1 MRGERMRRVKIESGT
16 TAVVTGASRGIGR
29 ALAHRLAT
37 RGARVG
43 LLARDRE
50 ALEELAESLPSAP
63 AGDHVVLVAD
73 VVKRRELERA
83 IERFVKRAG
92 GIDVLAANAGIA
104 HYGRFADTDIERA
117 EEMVKVNVLGT
128 IYAVH
133 AALPHMLERR
143 RGHIVVTS
151 SGAGLRAFPE
161 AAVYGATKAADRG
174 FAEALRHELAGT
186 GVSVTTVYPGEVATD
201 LHAHEREIL
210 PDWRS
215 NEEEMAPEQVA
226 EAIVEAIEADRRE
239 LHVPRIVRLLG
250 LNGISPRLLDEILA
264 RIRGHTAAP
273 RRS

>member
-1 MRGERMRRVKIESGT
+1 VKVESGS
-16 TAVVTGASRGIGR
+16 TAIVTGASRGIGR
-29 ALAHRLAT
+29 ALARQLAA
-37 RGARVG
+37 RGVQLG
-43 LLARDRE
+43 LLARNRD
-50 ALEELAESLPSAP
+50 ALDEVAAALPPVA
-63 AGDHVVLVAD
+63 AGDHVVLAAD
-73 VVKRRELERA
+73 IVKRRELERA

-92 GIDVLAANAGIA
+92 GVDILAANAGIA
-104 HYGRFADTDIERA
+104 HYGRFAETDIERA
-117 EEMVKVNVLGT
+117 EEMVRVNVLGT

-133 AALPHMLERR
+133 ATLPHMLERR

-161 AAVYGATKAADRG
+161 AAVYGATKAAGRG

-215 NEEEMAPEQVA
+215 NDEELPPERVA
-226 EAIVEAIEADRRE
+226 TAIVDAIEADTRE

-250 LNGISPRLLDEILA
+250 LNGISPRLVDEILA

-273 RRS
+273 RRD

>member
-1 MRGERMRRVKIESGT
+1 MRIVPGT
-16 TAVVTGASRGIGR
+16 TAIVTGGSRGIGR
-29 ALAHRLAT
+29 ALALRLAS

-43 LLARDRE
+43 LLARTRD
-50 ALEELAESLPSAP
+50 ALEEIVESLPP
-63 AGDHVVLVAD
+63 VTAGDHVVLVAD
-73 VVKRRELERA
+73 IAKRRELERA

-92 GIDVLAANAGIA
+92 SVDILAANAGIA
-104 HYGRFADTDIERA
+104 HYGRFAETAIEQA

-215 NEEEMAPEQVA
+215 NDDELPADQVA
-226 EAIVEAIEADRRE
+226 TAIVEAIEADRRE
-239 LHVPRIVRLLG
+239 VHTPRIVRLLG
-250 LNGISPRLLDEILA
+250 LNGVSPRLVDEILA
-264 RIRGHTAAP
+264 RIRGRTAAP
-273 RRS
+273 RRG

>member
-1 MRGERMRRVKIESGT
+1 MRRVRIESGT
-16 TAVVTGASRGIGR
+16 TAIVTGASRGIGR
-29 ALAHRLAT
+29 ALVQRLAA
-37 RGARVG
+37 RGVRIG
-43 LLARDRE
+43 LLARSRDD
-50 ALEELAESLPSAP
+50 LEQLAESLPSGP
-63 AGDHVVLVAD
+63 AGDHVVLAAD
-73 VVKRRELERA
+73 VTKRRELECA

-92 GIDVLAANAGIA
+92 GVDILAANAGIA
-104 HYGRFADTDIERA
+104 HYGRFIETDVERA
-117 EEMVKVNVLGT
+117 EEMVKVNVLGP

-143 RGHIVVTS
+143 RGHIVITS

-201 LHAHEREIL
+201 LHAHERDIL

-215 NEEEMAPEQVA
+215 NDEELPPERVA
-226 EAIVEAIEADRRE
+226 TAIVEAIEAGRRE

-250 LNGISPRLLDEILA
+250 LNGIAPRLVDEILA
-264 RIRGHTAAP
+264 RIRGRSAAP
-273 RRS
+273 RRG

>member
-1 MRGERMRRVKIESGT
+1 VKIQPGM
-16 TAVVTGASRGIGR
+16 TAIVTGASRGIGR
-29 ALAHRLAT
+29 ALARELAS
-37 RGARVG
+37 RGVRVG

-50 ALEELAESLPSAP
+50 TLEKTAETLAGE
-63 AGDHVVLVAD
+63 DHIVLAAD
-73 VVKRRELERA
+73 VGKRRELERA
-83 IERFVKRAG
+83 IERFAKRAE
-92 GIDVLAANAGIA
+92 GIDILAANAGIA
-104 HYGRFADTDIERA
+104 HYGRFADTEVELA

-133 AALPHMLERR
+133 AALPHLIERG

-201 LHAHEREIL
+201 LHSHERDIL

-215 NEEEMAPEQVA
+215 NEDELPPQEVA
-226 EAIVEAIEADRRE
+226 TAIVDAIEADRRE
-239 LHVPRIVRLLG
+239 VAMPKIVRLLG
-250 LNGISPRLLDEILA
+250 LNGVSPRLVDEILA
-264 RIRGHTAAP
+264 RIRGHSAAP
-273 RRS
+273 RRG

>member
-1 MRGERMRRVKIESGT
+1 VRIVPGT
-16 TAVVTGASRGIGR
+16 TAIVTGGSRGIGR
-29 ALAHRLAT
+29 ALALRLAS

-43 LLARDRE
+43 LLARTRE
-50 ALEELAESLPSAP
+50 ALDEVVESLPPVPS
-63 AGDHVVLVAD
+63 GDHLALAAD
-73 VVKRRELERA
+73 IGKRRELERA

-92 GIDVLAANAGIA
+92 SLDILAANAGIA
-104 HYGRFADTDIERA
+104 NYGRFVETDIERA
-117 EEMVKVNVLGT
+117 EEMVRVNVLGT

-215 NEEEMAPEQVA
+215 NDDELPADQVA
-226 EAIVEAIEADRRE
+226 TAIVEAIEADRRE
-239 LHVPRIVRLLG
+239 VHTPRIVRLLG
-250 LNGISPRLLDEILA
+250 LNGISPRLVDEILA
-264 RIRGHTAAP
+264 RIRGRSAAP
-273 RRS
+273 RR

>member
-1 MRGERMRRVKIESGT
+1 VKIEPGT
-16 TAVVTGASRGIGR
+16 TAIVTGASRGIGR
-29 ALAHRLAT
+29 ALAHRLAS
-37 RGARVG
+37 RGVRVG
-43 LLARDRE
+43 LLARSRDD
-50 ALEELAESLPSAP
+50 LEQLGESLPSVP
-63 AGDHVVLVAD
+63 AGDHIVLAAD
-73 VVKRRELERA
+73 IVKRRELERA

-92 GIDVLAANAGIA
+92 SVDILAANAGIA
-104 HYGRFADTDIERA
+104 HYGRFIETEVERA

-133 AALPHMLERR
+133 AALSHMLERR

-174 FAEALRHELAGT
+174 FAEALRHELAGS

-215 NEEEMAPEQVA
+215 NDEELPPEQVA
-226 EAIVEAIEADRRE
+226 TAIVEAIEADRRDV
-239 LHVPRIVRLLG
+239 HIPRIVRLLG
-250 LNGISPRLLDEILA
+250 LNGISPRLVDEILA
-264 RIRGHTAAP
+264 RIRGRSAAP
-273 RRS
+273 RRG

>member
-1 MRGERMRRVKIESGT
+1 VKIRPGM
-16 TAVVTGASRGIGR
+16 TAIVTGASRGIGR
-29 ALAHRLAT
+29 ALASELAS
-37 RGARVG
+37 RGVRVG

-50 ALEELAESLPSAP
+50 ALETAAETLPGEDHIVLA
-63 AGDHVVLVAD
+63 AD
-73 VVKRRELERA
+73 VAKRRELERA
-83 IERFVKRAG
+83 IERFAKRAE
-92 GIDVLAANAGIA
+92 GIDILAANAGIA
-104 HYGRFADTDIERA
+104 HYGPFAETDVERA

-133 AALPHMLERR
+133 AALPHLLERR

-201 LHAHEREIL
+201 LHSHERDIL

-215 NEEEMAPEQVA
+215 NDDELPPAQVA
-226 EAIVEAIEADRRE
+226 TAIVDGIEADRRE
-239 LHVPRIVRLLG
+239 VTVPKIVRLLG
-250 LNGISPRLLDEILA
+250 LNGVSPRLVDEILA
-264 RIRGHTAAP
+264 RIRGHSAAP
-273 RRS
+273 RRG

>member
-1 MRGERMRRVKIESGT
+1 MRIVPGT
-16 TAVVTGASRGIGR
+16 TAIVTGGSRGIGR
-29 ALAHRLAT
+29 ALALRLAS
-37 RGARVG
+37 RGARVC
-43 LLARDRE
+43 LLARTRD
-50 ALEELAESLPSAP
+50 ALEQIVESLPP
-63 AGDHVVLVAD
+63 VTVGDHVVLVGGIA
-73 VVKRRELERA
+73 KRRELERA

-92 GIDVLAANAGIA
+92 SVDILAANAGIA
-104 HYGRFADTDIERA
+104 HYGRFAETAIEQA

-215 NEEEMAPEQVA
+215 NDDELPADQVA
-226 EAIVEAIEADRRE
+226 TAIVEAIEADRRE
-239 LHVPRIVRLLG
+239 VHTPRIVRLLG
-250 LNGISPRLLDEILA
+250 LNGISPRLVDEILA
-264 RIRGHTAAP
+264 RIRGRSAAP
-273 RRS
+273 RRG

>member
-1 MRGERMRRVKIESGT
+1 VKIRPGM
-16 TAVVTGASRGIGR
+16 TAIVTGASRGIGR
-29 ALAHRLAT
+29 ALASELAS
-37 RGARVG
+37 RGVRVG

-50 ALEELAESLPSAP
+50 ALETAAETLPGEDHIVLA
-63 AGDHVVLVAD
+63 AD
-73 VVKRRELERA
+73 VAKRRELERA
-83 IERFVKRAG
+83 IERFAKRAE
-92 GIDVLAANAGIA
+92 GIDILAANAGIA
-104 HYGRFADTDIERA
+104 HYGPFAETDVERA

-133 AALPHMLERR
+133 AALPHLLERR

-201 LHAHEREIL
+201 LHSHERDIL

-215 NEEEMAPEQVA
+215 NDDELPPAQVA
-226 EAIVEAIEADRRE
+226 TAIVDGIEADRRE
-239 LHVPRIVRLLG
+239 VTVPRIVRLLG
-250 LNGISPRLLDEILA
+250 LNGVSPRLVDEILA
-264 RIRGHTAAP
+264 RIRGHSAAP
-273 RRS
+273 RRG